1 MQINAVNKI
10 EALFR
15 RNYFNGLIQNAIS
28 PILICTAFLS
38 ALCIFVKIDIF
49 VWYFLFGAVTFK
61 FIYIS
66 ASAAFLKID
75 TKDCYRELDRV
86 LDLKERAV
94 TYYEFKEKNGRAGG
108 RAGGSESGVSKDG
121 VNGKDPFKNDCV
133 REAVVSLVSEDFIKN
148 YNSRSYIFDDN
159 SEFDKVFRPFRTAF
173 TRNHYR
179 LTGIL
184 VMLSFLNL
192 YFNYYEAAALKN
204 KAEAA
209 VEKKETPVKAA
220 EILDALME
228 SNGDKLKAADA
239 IIELKAAKEKLKEPQ
254 TPSELSK
261 NLRETAD
268 KLKQIKEGENKK
280 GALDELSKIS
290 DAAAEMIS
298 GKSGEGLNDEDKKM
312 IEERVAEFKKLVDD
326 YLKNS
331 NDKDFDKIEKELS
344 ELTALLEAK
353 KEAMKKAA
361 ADNKAAG
368 GKDGEKKEGAAGAK
382 KPLSADEK
390 SAMKHLNRMSGKEL
404 LEKLKNDKQLQ
415 ELYAALSAMSDEAES
430 SKNNGKPSGG
440 QSQDGGADAEGK
452 AGPGGGKEGK
462 AGGKGEGDGKKGG
475 GEGGKITS
483 ESLGIDIPKPGKGS
497 SNLKAAASDAPLMA
511 PQNRQKASAA
521 DKNAGLWKAFFEAER
536 FGVNAQKSKVE
547 GVHDSKTPSMS
558 IEGKSLPEPG
568 AAGIEMGT
576 IVKSETA
583 GADSIVSGDKVPDE
597 LKKPVGDYFKKLNN
611 DFGDK

>member
-15 RNYFNGLIQNAIS
+15 RNYLNGLIQNAVS
-28 PILICTAFLS
+28 PILLGTVFLS
-38 ALCIFVKIDIF
+38 ALSIFIKIDIT
-49 VWYFLFGAVTFK
+49 VWYFLLCAIIFK
-61 FIYIS
+61 FIYIF
-66 ASAAFLKID
+66 ARAAFLKID

-94 TYYEFKEKNGRAGG
+94 TYYEFKEKNGGAGESGGG
-108 RAGGSESGVSKDG
+108 RGEGKDG
-121 VNGKDPFKNDCV
+121 VKSAEASVNDSV
-133 REAVVSLVSEDFIKN
+133 REAVVLLVSEDFIKN
-148 YNSRSYIFDDN
+148 YNSRSYIFDNN
-159 SEFDKVFRPFRTAF
+159 SEFVKAFRPFMAAF
-173 TRNHYR
+173 TKSHYR
-179 LTGIL
+179 LTFLIL
-184 VMLSFLNL
+184 ILSFLNL
-192 YFNYYEAAALKN
+192 YFNHYAAAVLKNTIEAAA
-204 KAEAA
+204 
-209 VEKKETPVKAA
+209 EKKETPLEAA
-220 EILDALME
+220 KVIDALIE

-254 TPSELSK
+254 TPAELAK
-261 NLRETAD
+261 NLKETAD

-290 DAAAEMIS
+290 DAANEVIS
-298 GKSGEGLNDEDKKM
+298 GKTGEGLNDEDKKM
-312 IEERVAEFKKLVDD
+312 LEDKVAEFKKLVDD

-344 ELTALLEAK
+344 ELTSLLEAK
-353 KEAMKKAA
+353 KEAMKKSAN
-361 ADNKAAG
+361 DNKAGG
-368 GKDGEKKEGAAGAK
+368 GKDGEKKESAGADK
-382 KPLSADEK
+382 KQLSADEK

-430 SKNNGKPSGG
+430 SKNQGTPSDG
-440 QSQDGGADAEGK
+440 QPQDGDDGDKGEK
-452 AGPGGGKEGK
+452 AAQSGGKEGK
-462 AGGKGEGDGKKGG
+462 DGGKGEGKKGG
-475 GEGGKITS
+475 GEGGKINS
-483 ESLGIDIPKPGKGS
+483 ESLGIAIPEPGKGS
-497 SNLKAAASDAPLMA
+497 SNLKAMSADAPLMA

-521 DKNAGLWKAFFEAER
+521 DKNAGQWKAFFEAER

-547 GVHDSKTPSMS
+547 GIHDSKTPSMS

-568 AAGIEMGT
+568 AAGVEIGT
-576 IVKSETA
+576 LVKSETA